1 MQSLKNNMYIV
12 KVSSIKTDVGIKLKG
27 DVISESDFNN
37 QASFKLLIKDKL
49 IESKKTTKR
58 EES

>member
-1 MQSLKNNMYIV
+1 MYIV
-12 KVSSIKTDVGIKLKG
+12 KVSSIKTDAGIKLKG
-27 DVISESDFNN
+27 AVISESDFNN

>member
-1 MQSLKNNMYIV
+1 MYIV
-12 KVSSIKTDVGIKLKG
+12 KASSIKTDTGIKFKG
-27 DVISESDFNN
+27 DVISELDFNN

-49 IESKKTTKR
+49 IESKTATKK

>member
-1 MQSLKNNMYIV
+1 MYIV
-12 KVSSIKTDVGIKLKG
+12 KVSSIKTDTGIKLKG
-27 DVISESDFNN
+27 AEISELDFKN

-49 IESKKTTKR
+49 IEAKKTIKK